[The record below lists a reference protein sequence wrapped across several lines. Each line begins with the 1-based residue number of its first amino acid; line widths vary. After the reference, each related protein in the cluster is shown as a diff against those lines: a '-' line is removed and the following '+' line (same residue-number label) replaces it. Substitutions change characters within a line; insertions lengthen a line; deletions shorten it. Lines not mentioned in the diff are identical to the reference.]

1 MRGSGICV
9 LATGRQT
16 VRVVT
21 RAILLAAVAVLA
33 ACTQE
38 SAERDTTA
46 VSADAKTVGRCS
58 DATIT
63 DDRVGAVRVGMSVDS
78 LRHECPIIRDTTE
91 MAEGEPGRVIDV
103 LAAGDT
109 LRAAIANDS
118 VRVIAV
124 RRPSFATADSIH
136 VGMPLSRCL
145 IGRHP
150 RMLIGEGRVFLRVE
164 GHCGNSFGLSREAYQ
179 RLPALEESTLADL
192 PATTVIDEILVL
204 GGSTHLPGERC
215 VP

>member
-78 LRHECPIIRDTTE
+78 LRQECPIIRDTTE

-103 LAAGDT
+103 LKFRAWATPFVWIGSNAILLYMLAELDLIKVVATRLVGGEHHDPFGKAQT
-109 LRAAIANDS
+109 LVVSVASLTLLIALARYLYRRGVF
-118 VRVIAV
+118 VRV
-124 RRPSFATADSIH
+124 
-136 VGMPLSRCL
+136 
-145 IGRHP
+145 
-150 RMLIGEGRVFLRVE
+150 
-164 GHCGNSFGLSREAYQ
+164 
-179 RLPALEESTLADL
+179 
-192 PATTVIDEILVL
+192 
-204 GGSTHLPGERC
+204 
-215 VP
+215 